1 MRWLSAILLVAIV
14 AFSAPRVA
22 PELVDH
28 DTISAIDSLLHA
40 RSIPEPRFELRR
52 PSLSSSMRAAELET
66 PAWYEQLRA
75 PLTSI
80 SRPLPL
86 QRFVRPRRHVPRM
99 SSDDPDLS

>member
-1 MRWLSAILLVAIV
+1 VRWLSAILLLAIV

-22 PELVDH
+22 QEIIDH
-28 DTISAIDSLLHA
+28 DAISAIDSLLHA

-52 PSLSSSMRAAELET
+52 PTLLSSVRAGELET

-75 PLTSI
+75 PLVSI

-86 QRFVRPRRHVPRM
+86 QRFRLRRHVPRM